1 MRSKAYDGP
10 HQTTTNQST
19 PHIVER
25 KHPLPCLTDVILEV
39 VILLPQSSKDVKD
52 SLYSTFTL
60 QKYKKEVS
68 VQNKFKFILEKEG
81 KKQLFGISEHLLF
94 NANVNLL
101 SY

>member
-1 MRSKAYDGP
+1 MKIEEKQGLRRSTSDN
-10 HQTTTNQST
+10 NQSVHA
-19 PHIVER
+19 PVSVER
-25 KHPLPCLTDVILEV
+25 KHPLPCLTDVVLEV

-81 KKQLFGISEHLLF
+81 KKQLFGISEQPLP
-94 NANVNLL
+94 
-101 SY
+101 